1 MQSGPLAAPGLY
13 PVADAPEVFQGDTAA
28 EPLRLG
34 HYPFGD
40 PVVDIPLVSPLPSG
54 DLPELAPRR
63 PRAPLLQA
71 SAPVDVDPPF
81 FFHRLTAVGLR
92 LAVRE
97 QVHRPQVAAQ
107 VILHGGGGRDVH
119 LHHLMQD
126 ELAPPIAQHRLMAT
140 GQPGLRAGGKR
151 DPKAIHRHRA
161 VALVPMLVDGDRPAS
176 PKGGLV
182 LSALFVAVRVGDLA
196 DDHDSCCRGDLK
208 PLPYLPIS
216 AALEGQP
223 VPEAFTERD
232 AGQPVRRR
240 IEPLEPGDQLG
251 GVRRVQTDSLNLVHQ
266 YIISIFSPVD
276 RGNCIGQG
284 TIAYYPSNGAR
295 RKQASSA
302 PRGGLQRPKAA
313 CQVFPRLYLAAEDC
327 GLRKAGTRRG
337 RCGSPARPT
346 TSGPLAWVTSPIP
359 TEGRHT

>member
-140 GQPGLRAGGKR
+140 GQPGLRAGGNR

-161 VALVPMLVDGDRPAS
+161 VRSEEHTSELQSLAYLVCRLLLEKKKKKLVDITGR
-176 PKGGLV
+176 
-182 LSALFVAVRVGDLA
+182 LFT
-196 DDHDSCCRGDLK
+196 
-208 PLPYLPIS
+208 
-216 AALEGQP
+216 Q
-223 VPEAFTERD
+223 
-232 AGQPVRRR
+232 
-240 IEPLEPGDQLG
+240 
-251 GVRRVQTDSLNLVHQ
+251 
-266 YIISIFSPVD
+266 
-276 RGNCIGQG
+276 
-284 TIAYYPSNGAR
+284 
-295 RKQASSA
+295 
-302 PRGGLQRPKAA
+302 
-313 CQVFPRLYLAAEDC
+313 
-327 GLRKAGTRRG
+327 
-337 RCGSPARPT
+337 
-346 TSGPLAWVTSPIP
+346 VTS
-359 TEGRHT
+359 TS

>member
-71 SAPVDVDPPF
+71 SAAVDVDPPF

-97 QVHRPQVAAQ
+97 QVHCPQVATQ
-107 VILHGGGGRDVH
+107 VLLHGGGDRDVY

-140 GQPGLRAGGKR
+140 GQPGLRAGGNR

-208 PLPYLPIS
+208 PLPYLPIG
-216 AALEGQP
+216 AALERQP
-223 VPEAFTERD
+223 VPEAFSERD
-232 AGQPVRRR
+232 AGQPVRRG

-251 GVRRVQTDSLNLVHQ
+251 GVRRVQTDGLNMIHQ
-266 YIISIFSPVD
+266 YISSIILYAS
-276 RGNCIGQG
+276 RGNYLRRQSRYSCFMSLWTTPCIGDLLPQ
-284 TIAYYPSNGAR
+284 
-295 RKQASSA
+295 
-302 PRGGLQRPKAA
+302 
-313 CQVFPRLYLAAEDC
+313 C
-327 GLRKAGTRRG
+327 GLPRVHARGVEPSLTGRQADPFGRSSRPRRRDDHDGATVAGCAGGG
-337 RCGSPARPT
+337 RWDGCADFFR
-346 TSGPLAWVTSPIP
+346 
-359 TEGRHT
+359 